1 MLPITPV
8 LYRLNNNILSIR
20 RGKKNMQ
27 KKVFF
32 LLFIL
37 LVIYNTSSA
46 QESCGILR
54 MKDGQIKS
62 HPIFVFVEGVDI
74 SKEMQPVLCLVA
86 VDQKTKKID
95 KKNIQCK
102 GQYFEPFEVSP
113 GQTTTIEIN
122 GSKRDIKGTI
132 MLFDINNID
141 IPIYHVGM
149 RAVPVITWIKNEIK
163 PYPNTIKYEYANV
176 IGDDEIYIGNSSG
189 AIIWTILILII
200 IIVFL
205 RRIIKKYNKKF
216 FDLIKINDGGA
227 IRYSLSLT
235 QMALWTLVVG
245 VMILLFGF
253 MYLKVPDIPDT
264 LIVLMGLSIITG
276 SAGNYQNKLF
286 QNNSNINTKG
296 KTKGQISEGKTSLYD
311 LIAITTENG
320 RCPSIAKAQHLFFTV
335 IIIVLFVVK
344 SILDG
349 ELWPVPEELVFLM
362 GISQG
367 SHIIRN
373 QIEINAPKP
382 QTTNNNPEQTQS
394 APNAATDKPN
404 DENASGNN

>member
-1 MLPITPV
+1 M
-8 LYRLNNNILSIR
+8 
-20 RGKKNMQ
+20 KKN
-27 KKVFF
+27 VFF

-74 SKEMQPVLCLVA
+74 SKEKQPVLCLVA
-86 VDQKTKKID
+86 VDQKTKKI
-95 KKNIQCK
+95 KKKDIQCK

-141 IPIYHVGM
+141 IPFYHVGM

-163 PYPNTIKYEYANV
+163 PYPNMIQYEYANV

-189 AIIWTILILII
+189 AMIWTGFILLI

-205 RRIIKKYNKKF
+205 YIIIKKYGKNF
-216 FDLIKINDGGA
+216 LNLIKINDGGA

-235 QMALWTLVVG
+235 QMALWTLAVG
-245 VMILLFGF
+245 IMILLFGF

-264 LIVLMGLSIITG
+264 LIALMGLSIITG
-276 SAGNYQNKLF
+276 SAGNYQNKLS
-286 QNNSNINTKG
+286 QSKLSNNINGQTKG
-296 KTKGQISEGKTSLYD
+296 KINEVKTSLYD
-311 LIAITTENG
+311 LIAITTESG
-320 RCPSIAKAQHLFFTV
+320 RCPSIAKVQHLFFTI
-335 IIIVLFVVK
+335 IIIVLFVIK
-344 SILDG
+344 SIMDG
-349 ELWPVPEELVFLM
+349 ALWPVPEELVVLM

-367 SHIIRN
+367 SHIVRN

-382 QTTNNNPEQTQS
+382 LTTDSVSSQAQS
-394 APNAATDKPN
+394 DTNAAEDKPN
-404 DENASGNN
+404 AENASVNN